1 MFKKT
6 QRFSF
11 GKGIPKNKFATPLFI
26 VRFQKSDTPTY
37 AVVVSKSVS
46 KKATQRNKVKRM
58 FIAQLQE
65 LLKATTIPHDMVF
78 FLRRNFQEYTKSGII
93 SELKF
98 TISKI
103 HT

>member
-11 GKGIPKNKFATPLFI
+11 GKGVPKNKFVTPLY
-26 VRFQKSDTPTY
+26 VLRFQKTETPTY

-46 KKATQRNKVKRM
+46 KKATQRNKIKRL
-58 FIAQLQE
+58 FITELQKI
-65 LLKATTIPHDMVF
+65 LKTTTLSMDMVF

-103 HT
+103 HA